1 MDMGKCLDNFLK
13 ESRKINK
20 PKVLEL
26 GTKRSEPNRS
36 TLHKEWVPHASSY
49 IGTDFMDGI
58 DVDIVAD
65 IHSLSSALGERS
77 YDIIISCSTFEH
89 IQYPWIAAEEIS
101 RTLKIGGLAFVQTHF
116 SFPLH
121 AYPSDYWRFST
132 KALKALFSKQLG
144 FEVISTSYN
153 FSSHIFSWRL
163 PWLIRHKSYLN
174 SNIVVRKIE
183 DIRSDFSWQQQS
195 REA

>member
-1 MDMGKCLDNFLK
+1 MQMGKCLNNFL
-13 ESRKINK
+13 EQSRKIKN

-36 TLHKEWVPHASSY
+36 TLHHDWIPHASSY
-49 IGTDFMDGI
+49 VGTDFRDGI

-65 IHSLSSALGERS
+65 IHSLSATLGEKC

-89 IQYPWIAAEEIS
+89 VQYPWIAAEEIS
-101 RTLKIGGLAFVQTHF
+101 RTLKVGGLVFVQTHF

-132 KALKALFSKQLG
+132 EALKTRFINPATK
-144 FEVISTSYN
+144 
-153 FSSHIFSWRL
+153 
-163 PWLIRHKSYLN
+163 
-174 SNIVVRKIE
+174 
-183 DIRSDFSWQQQS
+183 
-195 REA
+195 